1 MRGMSV
7 DDVIILTDRDEIQDI
22 LGYEITDD
30 VWLDI
35 KEQLARSKH
44 MWQAIDETI
53 GEITNGI

>member
-1 MRGMSV
+1 MSV
-7 DDVIILTDRDEIQDI
+7 DNVIILTDRDEIEDI

-35 KEQLARSKH
+35 KVQLAKSKH

-53 GEITNGI
+53 GEITSGI